1 MDPTT
6 TGVAP
11 QVAASNYFCDL
22 GLSESLCATRTAPHE
37 TRGAGLALE
46 PAAGTSYH
54 GSTPKERGVSLAQ
67 RSSMEHDPTTTSAAR
82 RVHAGSSRAASPP
95 KRHRARHTCTMRRAR
110 HAAAGL
116 TLESAA
122 GTSHHDLAPKE
133 RDLSPAQRLL
143 NGRRKWTIIRAA
155 RLPGVTSLKSALLPD
170 WKSAKICF
178 KMLCGRRAAPGGGGH
193 WQLAALVPSE
203 ELHCMNLRHRPPARP
218 ECHRPL
224 ARAPLSSAYGRL
236 GRASN
241 AKPAP

>member
-6 TGVAP
+6 TGVAQ

-22 GLSESLCATRTAPHE
+22 GLSESLYATRTAPHE
-37 TRGAGLALE
+37 TRGAGLVLE

-54 GSTPKERGVSLAQ
+54 GSTPKERGDSLAQ
-67 RSSMEHDPTTTSAAR
+67 RSSMDMTRPQ
-82 RVHAGSSRAASPP
+82 P
-95 KRHRARHTCTMRRAR
+95 ARHGVCTLEARVLRLLPRDTERRHACTMRRAR

-116 TLESAA
+116 ALESAA
-122 GTSHHDLAPKE
+122 GTSRHDLAPKE

-155 RLPGVTSLKSALLPD
+155 WLPGVTSLKSALLPD
-170 WKSAKICF
+170 WKSAEICF
-178 KMLCGRRAAPGGGGH
+178 EMLCGRRAASGGGGH

-203 ELHCMNLRHRPPARP
+203 KLHCMNLRHRPPARP
-218 ECHRPL
+218 ECHRPH